1 MASNS
6 QEAEQIPIE
15 SIGERFGS
23 LRIIEPRAE
32 RAMVESMS
40 KYGQLTPVVVFRIA
54 PDRHELLDGFKRLRA
69 GRHLGIRELTV
80 RSWVV
85 SLRAAKAAMLQLN
98 RVGRAISTLEE
109 AMVVHSL
116 IHDDGLSQVEIGL
129 LLGRHKSWVSRRA
142 SIISR
147 LSDEVQNDIR
157 LGLLPASLGVELA
170 RLQRCNQERVLESIR
185 KHHLT
190 WRETRHVVAMLMHT
204 ARWGHDAILRDPR
217 GMIRGEEI
225 IPDLRGDFGLSD
237 EGKRIRGKLLALESA
252 CRDVALLLSGTDL
265 HQFEKEEERR
275 LRAGCAETL
284 ASLECAG
291 KELRE
296 AAVGPGGGMN
306 PE

>member
-1 MASNS
+1 MASIR
-6 QEAEQIPIE
+6 QEAERIPIE
-15 SIGERFGS
+15 SIGERFGVF
-23 LRIIEPRAE
+23 RIIDPRAE
-32 RAMVESMS
+32 RAMVESMRR
-40 KYGQLTPVVVFRIA
+40 YGQMSPVVVCHA
-54 PDRHELLDGFKRLRA
+54 DSGKPEMLDGFKRLRA
-69 GRHLGIRELTV
+69 GRDLGISELTV
-80 RSWVV
+80 RSLEVT
-85 SLRAAKAAMLQLN
+85 LRVAKAAMLQLN
-98 RVGRAISTLEE
+98 RVGRSISTMEE
-109 AMVVHSL
+109 TLVVHSL

-217 GMIRGEEI
+217 RMIRGEEI
-225 IPDLRGDFGLSD
+225 IPDPRGDFGLSD

-252 CRDVALLLSGTDL
+252 CRDVALLLSGTDF

-296 AAVGPGGGMN
+296 AAGGPGVGMN